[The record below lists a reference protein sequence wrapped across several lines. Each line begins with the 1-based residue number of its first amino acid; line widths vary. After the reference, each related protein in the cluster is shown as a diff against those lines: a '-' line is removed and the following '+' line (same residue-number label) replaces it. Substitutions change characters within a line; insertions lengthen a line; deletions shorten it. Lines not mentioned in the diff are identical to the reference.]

1 MSTTIN
7 IHLEVGPLC
16 LVPVPQL
23 RSLRGRFEF
32 GSRSLFVMATSNTSE
47 SVFVGWWHAGEFERG
62 TEFGGW
68 LSAERRRGTP
78 GAEKRGCERIDPKI
92 PNRKLQCRLPV
103 GMWILSSRFLMEN
116 GFFIFIFFFFN
127 LARADCRVFFG
138 IELGTNRRWWW
149 RKFLIRGS
157 RESPWREINLLT
169 LDDYKK
175 WWYRERENSKYVR
188 VKEKEKKR
196 RKKIW
201 RKQESVTKDE
211 SELLL
216 V

>member
-1 MSTTIN
+1 MPCPCSTVAIASWE
-7 IHLEVGPLC
+7 IRVRFALPLC
-16 LVPVPQL
+16 HGYVEYEWVCL
-23 RSLRGRFEF
+23 RR
-32 GSRSLFVMATSNTSE
+32 VMAR
-47 SVFVGWWHAGEFERG
+47 GWIRKGDRIRRV
-62 TEFGGW
+62 TFGGEKARRKGVARGSIRKYQTGNCSADC
-68 LSAERRRGTP
+68 LSACGYFRADSWWRMG
-78 GAEKRGCERIDPKI
+78 
-92 PNRKLQCRLPV
+92 
-103 GMWILSSRFLMEN
+103 FL
-116 GFFIFIFFFFN
+116 FLFFFFFN

-188 VKEKEKKR
+188 VKEKGKKR